1 MGSIGGVDDPA
12 RIARHLDEIG
22 VDAERRGAR
31 EWSVQVPCAK
41 RGSIGVLLTVR
52 ERTLVLRAF
61 VVRGPDQALEDVYA
75 RLLHKNLATRHWRFG
90 IDDVGDVYAL
100 ADAVLADLDCDA
112 LDGLLGSLSA
122 LIDET
127 FESLVRTGF
136 HVPEGTEFRPPPPS
150 PE

>member
-1 MGSIGGVDDPA
+1 VDAPSL
-12 RIARHLDEIG
+12 IARHLDEIG
-22 VDAERRGAR
+22 ADAERRGDR
-31 EWSVQVPCAK
+31 EWSVQVPCTK

-52 ERTLVLRAF
+52 ERSATLRAF
-61 VVRGPDQALEDVYA
+61 VVRGPDRAHGDVYA

-100 ADAVLADLDCDA
+100 ADAPLEGLGVDE

-127 FESLVRTGF
+127 FESVVRTGF
-136 HVPEGTEFRPPPPS
+136 DVPEGTEFRPPGVDGPA
-150 PE
+150 